1 MIRVNP
7 RRTPLHKSPVLV
19 TGMLLLVLGIGN
31 WVAGGIRSTPY
42 VEYLARSPGPRS
54 TNDLKARLLDPPDEE
69 RERRDIAR
77 AKLDFYQLVQSGG
90 RLMIL
95 FGVVCLLLALLRLGR
110 DRPRRRESLFEW

>member
-1 MIRVNP
+1 
-7 RRTPLHKSPVLV
+7 
-19 TGMLLLVLGIGN
+19 
-31 WVAGGIRSTPY
+31 
-42 VEYLARSPGPRS
+42 S

-95 FGVVCLLLALLRLGR
+95 AGVICLLLALLRPGH
-110 DRPRRRESLFEW
+110 DRPRRRESISEW